1 MKLKA
6 YFFTIVGG
14 LVVLASVVF
23 VVLQWPEGV
32 LQSTYSLYGKPIE
45 NVPTIWIILCAAVGG
60 QVFIWA
66 SKMLIIGVKA
76 IRAIRRRPA
85 KSTGPSQAA
94 RQDTPRDEGNDPRPD
109 A

>member
-1 MKLKA
+1 MSRKMKLKA

-23 VVLQWPEGV
+23 VVLQWGV
-32 LQSTYSLYGKPIE
+32 PSTYSLYGKPIE
-45 NVPTIWIILCAAVGG
+45 NVPTIWLILCAAVGG

-66 SKMLIIGVKA
+66 FKMLTIGVKA
-76 IRAIRRRPA
+76 IRAIRRRA
-85 KSTGPSQAA
+85 KSTGPSQSA
-94 RQDTPRDEGNDPRPD
+94 RQETPHDDGSDPRPD